1 MSAVNIKKITR
12 SDLKLLIKE
21 EIRRQGS
28 IIESQVI
35 SINIEG
41 ATIDGVVH
49 DDPQRILNW
58 ANKEGVSEELLQ
70 NLELP
75 MAILKN
81 TFVPEEK
88 RGQGIGNRLIEDFM
102 NQTAAAGA
110 YDVVLIADLGQEQAA
125 GFSLVD
131 WYEGYGFNVVGKDG
145 AGNSVMVLDQ

>member
-1 MSAVNIKKITR
+1 MKKITR
-12 SDLKLLIKE
+12 PELKLLIKE
-21 EIRRQGS
+21 ELGRFMDL

-35 SINIEG
+35 SIDIEG

-81 TFVPEEK
+81 T
-88 RGQGIGNRLIEDFM
+88 
-102 NQTAAAGA
+102 
-110 YDVVLIADLGQEQAA
+110 
-125 GFSLVD
+125 
-131 WYEGYGFNVVGKDG
+131 
-145 AGNSVMVLDQ
+145 